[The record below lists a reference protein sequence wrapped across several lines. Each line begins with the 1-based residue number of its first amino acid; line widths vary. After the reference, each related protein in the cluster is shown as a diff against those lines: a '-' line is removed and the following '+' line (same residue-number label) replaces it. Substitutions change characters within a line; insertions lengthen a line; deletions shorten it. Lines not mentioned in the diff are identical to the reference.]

1 MKNTTLSARNATR
14 GAAQQAPRR
23 QRGVTLIEACIV
35 VAVTVILATT
45 AAPRLQDLIDTRRL
59 DGAATQLTT
68 DIQFVRSEAVA
79 RNQPLRLSLHASP
92 AGSCYVI
99 HSGAANECSCF
110 AAGPAQCSGD
120 AREIKTVTI
129 ASADRLSLQANMASV
144 LFDPLHGTSTPTGTL
159 RLIDARGRAVHH
171 VINVMGRV
179 RSCSPLAAMPGYRA
193 C

>member
-1 MKNTTLSARNATR
+1 MKPTTSSA
-14 GAAQQAPRR
+14 

-35 VAVTVILATT
+35 LAITAIVAGA
-45 AAPRLQDLIDTRRL
+45 AAPGMQSLIDARRL
-59 DGAATQLTT
+59 EGAATQLAT
-68 DIQFVRSEAVA
+68 DIQFVRSDAVA
-79 RNQPLRLSLHASP
+79 RNEALRLSFYAAP

-99 HSGAANECSCF
+99 HTGNAAQCGCAN

-129 ASADRLSLQANMASV
+129 ATAEHVGLQANVASV
-144 LFDPLHGTSTPTGTL
+144 RFDPLHGTSTPTGTL
-159 RLIDARGRAVHH
+159 RVIGTGGRAIHH

-179 RSCSPLAAMPGYRA
+179 RSCSPQAAVPGYRP